1 MHAGEMKNGRGQRAN
16 GGKIPAGRFETSKPE
31 EKGEEKCTPA
41 RRRKVV
47 ASVHTE
53 ANCTPASSR
62 CSSRRRN
69 GKKNARRRGGEQ
81 QGPACKQRQNPRR
94 QIRDAQARGEMGRK
108 MHAGEA
114 RKGRGQRAHRGKI
127 HAGGQSSNICRG
139 RSFFRQPPVFPIER
153 LPNQR
158 TERLSDW
165 LAGFLDFILFFYIID
180 R

>member
-1 MHAGEMKNGRGQRAN
+1 MKQQIITTVNFPVGSESDLSL
-16 GGKIPAGRFETSKPE
+16 I
-31 EKGEEKCTPA
+31 
-41 RRRKVV
+41 
-47 ASVHTE
+47 HIW
-53 ANCTPASSR
+53 
-62 CSSRRRN
+62 RRN